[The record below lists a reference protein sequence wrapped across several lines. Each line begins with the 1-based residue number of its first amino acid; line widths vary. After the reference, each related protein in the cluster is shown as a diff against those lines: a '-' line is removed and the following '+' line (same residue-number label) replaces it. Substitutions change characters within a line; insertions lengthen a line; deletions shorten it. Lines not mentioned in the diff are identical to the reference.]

1 MKPGDR
7 LKDFIREKGYNQRD
21 FASEIS
27 EKYSNLNKILN
38 GHRDIYYD
46 FICRLISKFP
56 EIDLNW
62 LLREDF
68 DTNYVLEPKI
78 NYKKLKT
85 RDLVAELEDIVAE
98 LKVKIPQK

>member
-7 LKDFIREKGYNQRD
+7 LKEFIKDKGLNQQD
-21 FASEIS
+21 FAAEVS
-27 EKYSNLNKILN
+27 EKYGNLNKILN

-46 FICRLISKFP
+46 FICRLTSRFP

-62 LLREDF
+62 LLRD
-68 DTNYVLEPKI
+68 DTNASQVMEPMEH
-78 NYKKLKT
+78 YKSLNAS
-85 RDLVAELEDIVAE
+85 DLVAQMERVLAE